1 MIRKPFL
8 LFIRP
13 VKTFY
18 GSMNIGYRNYGKNT
32 LFRMVFCQ
40 ALCKNDFLFG
50 GYTSLGFG

>member
-1 MIRKPFL
+1 
-8 LFIRP
+8 
-13 VKTFY
+13 
-18 GSMNIGYRNYGKNT
+18 MNIGYRNYGKNT